1 MTNNRRAIDP
11 ITVEV
16 VRSFYQS
23 AALQMRNQMI
33 RGSFNPIIYES
44 HDFSLG
50 LYNEN
55 AELIAEGPGVPA
67 FVGTLRFAIQEIV
80 KYVGEGNIQEGD
92 VILST
97 YPYMIGSHTQDAT
110 MVQPIYSE
118 GELFGYA
125 AAKAHWIDLGAKDVF
140 VTDTTDVFQEGLQ
153 LYGVKLVRAG
163 TLNLEITE
171 IIRANSRAPGSVLGD
186 MTAQISACQ
195 LGAVRVRELIT
206 KYGSTTVRGAVEAIL
221 DHGEAIARKVI
232 AEMPDGK
239 WHAEGALD
247 NDGLSDEPIPIRVTV
262 CIKGDEVEFD
272 ASSSAP
278 QQRGPVNSL
287 YGRTVSVARLV
298 LKMLIAPDY
307 PANEGFFRPLKCTI
321 PSKSILNAEC
331 PAPVFLYG
339 FAGRSLGGA
348 IFKAFCE
355 IAPKLSVA
363 RDGNDLGGV
372 IISWTDPESGQ
383 FRAGGMGDPC
393 GQGASIDDD
402 GESALPNAGHGDAQN
417 IPVEIIEE
425 RYPIRVEHYAL
436 WQDSGGAG
444 RYRGGL
450 GISRAWHALQA
461 MKVTLTVEAT
471 KFPAWG
477 VDGGGYAKPNT
488 VLLQEEGNKR
498 LRGGK
503 VTGYELFPGDRVEI
517 RMGGGGGWGHPMLRD
532 PDLVL
537 RDLIAGYISPEA
549 ARKDYG
555 IVVHVRDG
563 GFRLDQHATQQYRQA
578 SSLRRVS

>member
-1 MTNNRRAIDP
+1 MTQNAKTIDP

-23 AALQMRNQMI
+23 AALQMRNQLI
-33 RGSFNPIIYES
+33 RGSFNPIIYEN
-44 HDFSLG
+44 HDFSIG
-50 LYNEN
+50 LYNEK

-80 KYVGEGNIQEGD
+80 KYVGAENLEEGD
-92 VILST
+92 IILST
-97 YPYMIGSHTQDAT
+97 HPYMIGSHTQDAAL
-110 MVQPIYSE
+110 VQPIYSE

-125 AAKAHWIDLGAKDVF
+125 AAKAHWIDLGAKDVYS
-140 VTDTTDVFQEGLQ
+140 TDTTDVFQEGLQ

-163 TLNLEITE
+163 TLNREITE
-171 IIRANSRAPGSVLGD
+171 IIRANSRAPEVVLGD

-195 LGAVRVRELIT
+195 LGALRVHELIA
-206 KYGSTTVRGAVEAIL
+206 KYGSRTVKSAVQAIL
-221 DHGEAIARKVI
+221 DHGEAIARKAI
-232 AEMPDGK
+232 AEMPDGE

-247 NDGLSDEPIPIRVTV
+247 NDGLSDEPIPIRITV
-262 CIKGDEVEFD
+262 RIKGDEVEID
-272 ASSSAP
+272 TSNSAP

-287 YGRTVSVARLV
+287 YGRTVSVGRLV

-307 PANEGFFRPLKCTI
+307 PANEGFFRPLKFTI

-355 IAPKLSVA
+355 IAPQLSVA
-363 RDGNDLGGV
+363 RDGNDTGGV
-372 IISWTDPESGQ
+372 MVSWTDPESGQ

-402 GESALPNAGHGDAQN
+402 GESALPNVGHGDSQN

-425 RYPIRVEHYAL
+425 RYPIRVAHYEL

-461 MKVTLTVEAT
+461 IKVTSIVDAT

-477 VDGGGYAKPNT
+477 VDGGGSAKANT
-488 VLLQEEGNKR
+488 VFVKEKGNNH

-503 VTGYELFPGDRVEI
+503 VTGYELSPGDRVEI
-517 RMGGGGGWGHPMLRD
+517 GMGGGGGWGHPMLRD

-537 RDLIAGYISPEA
+537 RDLIEGYISQEA
-549 ARKDYG
+549 AQDIYG
-555 IVVHVRDG
+555 VVARSHDG
-563 GFRLDQHATQQYRQA
+563 MLSLDREATQERRRSLA
-578 SSLRRVS
+578 S